1 MRGTRVP
8 HSHPVQSSWPKLDW
22 AKNKLLNRCSNVRQK
37 EKFSQ
42 AARDAIIEGHCR
54 VKSRQKSTIY
64 DIAQKAGASPSAVS
78 AALNGKWKQR
88 RLKKETVD
96 RIQRIA
102 QEEGYMANLQA
113 RGLRKAESGLA
124 GMVLPDHENRFFAEL
139 SQQFAKEAHAR
150 GLCPAIVHAGRDADA
165 QLTSVESLIAYSV
178 DLLMIA
184 GATEPL
190 SLASACSK
198 ARIRHVFVDHP
209 CSEAPSIVTDNTGG
223 AAMLTKTLLDEM
235 DLPSETDPT
244 TWLYFLG
251 GESSLP
257 ASADRIQGFRQQAEA
272 AKVLFD
278 TGQILAC
285 GYESEKAEKA
295 LAELYSNLGQLPAG
309 LFVNSIGCFE
319 GVLRFL
325 SRLPEG
331 DISRST
337 FGCFDHDPFA
347 TLSRF
352 PLRMVRQR
360 ADLMV
365 EEAFRQLDKGTSEAC
380 LIRVAP
386 DLV

>member
-1 MRGTRVP
+1 M
-8 HSHPVQSSWPKLDW
+8 
-22 AKNKLLNRCSNVRQK
+22 
-37 EKFSQ
+37 
-42 AARDAIIEGHCR
+42 
-54 VKSRQKSTIY
+54 KSGQKSTIY

-78 AALNGKWKQR
+78 AALNDKWKQR
-88 RLKKETVD
+88 RLKQETVD
-96 RIQRIA
+96 RILQVARD
-102 QEEGYMANLQA
+102 EGYTANLQA

-139 SQQFAKEAHAR
+139 SQQFAREAHAR

-165 QLTSVESLIAYSV
+165 QLSSVESLIAYSV

-190 SLASACSK
+190 GLAHTCRK
-198 ARIRHVFVDHP
+198 ARVPHVFVDHP
-209 CSEAPSIVTDNTGG
+209 CAEAPSVVTDNTGG
-223 AAMLTKTLLDEM
+223 AALLTKTLLDVMEP
-235 DLPSETDPT
+235 PSSADPA

-251 GESSLP
+251 GEQSLP
-257 ASADRIQGFRQQAEA
+257 ASAERILGFRQQTKA
-272 AKVLFD
+272 AKALFD
-278 TGQILAC
+278 PGQVLAC
-285 GYESEKAEKA
+285 GYESDKAEAA
-295 LAELYSNLGQLPAG
+295 LAALYARLGQLPAG

-325 SRLPEG
+325 SGLPEG
-331 DISRST
+331 DIVRST

-352 PLRMVRQR
+352 PLRMIRQR

-365 EEAFRQLDKGTSEAC
+365 GEAFRQLDAGTSEPR

-386 DLV
+386 ELV